1 MTKSDRLIH
10 ILALLL
16 RQGKATAPQLAQELG
31 VSRRTIGRDVDALC
45 QAGFP
50 VMTAQGQNG
59 GISLMEGFQPNP
71 DLLASPRMQAALELA
86 RSGETTPARSFR
98 RLAQTLHPAASQY
111 LTPDDTFLID
121 FSSLYQDTL
130 ARKIEELRTAI
141 EGSLLIRFTYCA
153 PSGESVFRV
162 EPYRLVFHLS
172 SWYLWGFCLARQE
185 FHLFKLNRIE
195 ELRVTGNL
203 YQKRLAP
210 PPALTPEKI
219 FPPRYPVQVLFTP
232 DCRWRL
238 VEDFGRDSFRTQPD
252 GRLLFSADFSDKSD
266 LFGWLLTFGG
276 RFELLQPE
284 ELRAEMAW
292 IGCSIQENHAEPA
305 DSGEGDESL

>member
-1 MTKSDRLIH
+1 MKKSDRLIH

-16 RQGKATAPQLAQELG
+16 RQGKATAPQLARELG
-31 VSRRTIGRDVDALC
+31 VSRRTIGRDVEALC

-59 GISLMEGFQPNP
+59 GIALMEGFQPDP
-71 DLLASPRMQAALELA
+71 KLLASPRMQAALELA
-86 RSGETTPARSFR
+86 RNGEEPASRSFR
-98 RLAQTLHPAASQY
+98 QLARTLNPAASQY

-121 FSSLYQDTL
+121 FSCLYQDTL
-130 ARKIEELRTAI
+130 ARKIGELRTAI
-141 EGSLLIRFTYCA
+141 EGSFLVRFTYCG
-153 PSGESVFRV
+153 PEGETACRV

-203 YQKRLAP
+203 YQKRLVP
-210 PPALTPEKI
+210 PPALAPEAI
-219 FPPRYPVQVLFTP
+219 FPPRYSVQVLFAP
-232 DCRWRL
+232 EFRWRL
-238 VEDFGRDSFRTQPD
+238 VEDFGRESFTVRPD

-292 IGCSIQENHAEPA
+292 IGCSIQENHTEPVPL
-305 DSGEGDESL
+305 EQET